1 MMLSTL
7 RGGQEHL
14 SVLLKND
21 LRGWACVPAVSIS
34 GNVLY
39 SRGFP
44 ETMEFSLISQAEWCF
59 VPRAARPKWG
69 SFLNLYHANG
79 RCFVP
84 RSARQIEG
92 AFPNLHRAN
101 GMVLHTLPGEAEMPG
116 VPAIN

>member
-39 SRGFP
+39 CRDLP

-59 VPRAARPKWG
+59 VPRAARH
-69 SFLNLYHANG
+69 N
-79 RCFVP
+79 
-84 RSARQIEG
+84 EG

-101 GMVLHTLPGEAEMPG
+101 GMVLHTLPGEAEMRG
-116 VPAIN
+116 VPVIN